1 MLTTLQLHDG
11 MVVRDAASARHP
23 HEVAGEPTRL
33 SNAEAVVHFTDAPD
47 DPVVYGVLHRWDR
60 VA

>member
-11 MVVRDAASARHP
+11 MVVRDTSFARYL

-33 SNAEAVVHFTDAPD
+33 SNAEVVVHFADAPD
-47 DPVVYGVLHRWDR
+47 YPVVYGVLHRWDL